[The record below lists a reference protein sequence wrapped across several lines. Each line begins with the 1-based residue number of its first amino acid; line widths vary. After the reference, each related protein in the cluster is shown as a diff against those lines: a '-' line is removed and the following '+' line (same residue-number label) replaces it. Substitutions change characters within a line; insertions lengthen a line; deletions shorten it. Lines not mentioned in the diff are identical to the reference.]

1 MEPNKDKARLNVR
14 LKVTGSGMADL
25 VCSGWEGG
33 KDIRFAIKTNDDKY
47 LKPVKFKTK
56 DGEERYK
63 VVFDGGRRPCTFSD
77 DMIELDSGKLVFHLP
92 KFFVRAIYDKLTE
105 SRLRVEV
112 WEAEDTEPEDGQYGT
127 IQGNGQLPV
136 TATKGDDGADR
147 SEIVMIFGEDEETRA
162 QPQEEPE
169 AAPAPGPEKPAESGS
184 QTAGAGG
191 AGAGETTESSAG
203 SPESAEGAAGG
214 NSAVRDNEQSAAG
227 PDDAGQ
233 DSSAQTGEP
242 PAERSEEPSE
252 KPAGK
257 PFPWKKIL
265 LAILILLILAGLGF
279 GGWLLWNKYGSELLD
294 KGRSLFSS
302 PAKTEAPAKPAD
314 PCGIDTADDEL
325 KFISR
330 CAGESADDARLRKI
344 IAESKAHEK
353 CGIAKRIY
361 LSKVYSDGGWSLE
374 YAKEFDP
381 ALGGSKCFPVNAED
395 AAYWYRQAE
404 DLGVELDD
412 ATSKHVAELG
422 SAGSK

>member
-92 KFFVRAIYDKLTE
+92 KFFVRAIYDKLTG

-147 SEIVMIFGEDEETRA
+147 SEIVMIFGEDEETKA

-257 PFPWKKIL
+257 PFPWKTIL
-265 LAILILLILAGLGF
+265 LVILILLVLAGIGF

-294 KGRSLFSS
+294 KGRSFFSS
-302 PAKTEAPAKPAD
+302 PAKTEAPAKTED
-314 PCGIDTADDEL
+314 PCSIDTVDDEL

-330 CAGESADDARLRKI
+330 CANESADDASLRKI

-412 ATSKHVAELG
+412 AASKHVAELG

>member
-92 KFFVRAIYDKLTE
+92 KFFVRAIYDKLTG

-242 PAERSEEPSE
+242 PAERREEPSE

-257 PFPWKKIL
+257 PFPWKTIL
-265 LAILILLILAGLGF
+265 LVILILLVLAGIGF

-294 KGRSLFSS
+294 KGRSFFSS
-302 PAKTEAPAKPAD
+302 PAKTEAPAKTED
-314 PCGIDTADDEL
+314 PCSIDTVDDEL

-330 CAGESADDARLRKI
+330 CANESADDASLRKI

-412 ATSKHVAELG
+412 AASKHVAELG